1 MPSVTTEARGACS
14 TCSLCAG
21 EERECTENTAAPFRR
36 YLRRDAEKA
45 DAWRGVFVLAFI
57 ALALLLP
64 SGPAPAQLSQKP
76 IQIIVPFAPG
86 ASADGAARIVANELG
101 PRLGR
106 QVVVEHRAGA
116 GGALGLQMLAK
127 SPPDGDTLGV
137 GATGALLLN
146 PNLPSNAGPDLLRGL
161 APVAKLIEVALV
173 LVANPASGPKSV
185 AEMIERSK
193 ATPGGLTYG
202 STGTNS
208 SQHLSVELLKRAT
221 GANLV
226 HAPYRGSAPAVV
238 DVIAGQI
245 PLASVDL
252 TSAYPHIQAGRLRAL
267 GLIDGKRFAA
277 APEIATIAESGV
289 PGFGRASGFIGL
301 FAPVGTPAPIIKKL
315 SHEVAAI
322 LAIPGAHATAR
333 TLTATIA
340 YEDDETFARFL
351 AGESVKWKEALASL
365 DLGQ

>member
-1 MPSVTTEARGACS
+1 MPSVRTELRGGCAQARRRVVALV
-14 TCSLCAG
+14 SL
-21 EERECTENTAAPFRR
+21 
-36 YLRRDAEKA
+36 
-45 DAWRGVFVLAFI
+45 VLALP
-57 ALALLLP
+57 LA
-64 SGPAPAQLSQKP
+64 SSPAPAQLSQKP
-76 IQIIVPFAPG
+76 MQIIVPFAPG

-116 GGALGLQMLAK
+116 GGVLGLQMLAK

-146 PNLPSNAGPDLLRGL
+146 PNLPSNPGPDLLREL

-173 LVANPASGPKSV
+173 LVANPSTGPKSV
-185 AEMIERSK
+185 AEVIERSK
-193 ATPGGLTYG
+193 ATPAGLTYG

-208 SQHLSVELLKRAT
+208 SQHLSIELFKRAT

-277 APEIATIAESGV
+277 APEIATIAEGGV

-301 FAPVGTPAPIIKKL
+301 FAPAGTPAPIIKKI

-322 LAIPGAHATAR
+322 LATPGAQTTAR
-333 TLTATIA
+333 TLTAAIA

-351 AGESVKWKEALASL
+351 AGESAKWKQALASL